1 MQDLVKIDSLR
12 DLDRLKLRKNIFLRV
27 QVKLGYSY
35 HQFVK
40 IKTEENDC
48 LLIQKE
54 CKCKQRKRS
63 HLGEFFLC
71 TKLDNDKIFFIL
83 CTTKESTQ
91 RNLRDNRFIFIK
103 IFVDRCTAT
112 DIIYTRV
119 GNLTF
124 FLPVFLYYHSI

>member
-48 LLIQKE
+48 LLI
-54 CKCKQRKRS
+54 
-63 HLGEFFLC
+63 
-71 TKLDNDKIFFIL
+71 
-83 CTTKESTQ
+83 
-91 RNLRDNRFIFIK
+91 
-103 IFVDRCTAT
+103 
-112 DIIYTRV
+112 
-119 GNLTF
+119 
-124 FLPVFLYYHSI
+124 